1 MFNLDLKNQKPG
13 TDSLEYIDSNSE
25 KKTTTSY
32 NYLTYNLS
40 NSNFNFDLNLLHFS
54 KYLPYCSN
62 VTKDVN
68 CLVPIIGT
76 LSDAENLGL
85 KYSSDRNRFEFP
97 YMYCLQLYS
106 DNDSDGLYLRMHK
119 FEYNNSY
126 TLTTECETDY
136 GYSAHKQENVI
147 GKHQLRSQYDN
158 AWKAYRDLY
167 K

>member
-97 YMYCLQLYS
+97 YMYCLHVWSANESKGAYMK
-106 DNDSDGLYLRMHK
+106 MHK
-119 FEYNNSY
+119 FEYNDSY
-126 TLTTECETDY
+126 TSVIECEDFY
-136 GYSAHKQENVI
+136 
-147 GKHQLRSQYDN
+147 
-158 AWKAYRDLY
+158 
-167 K
+167 